1 MLGKVHDRH
10 ILKLSPLV
18 AAGIV
23 HSIDI
28 EIEHAEGMPELERV
42 DSGSLCPRHEV
53 TYHHISTSVNLICHL
68 ICHLIV

>member
-42 DSGSLCPRHEV
+42 DSGSLCP
-53 TYHHISTSVNLICHL
+53 
-68 ICHLIV
+68 